1 MIGIEKKLNIMP
13 TSISLSKENPL
24 MPAEDYVALRKEG
37 FNQVEKLGSD
47 FWTNYNNSDP
57 GITLLEA
64 VCYAITD
71 LGYRTEF
78 NIKDLLAPEKLMDD
92 TWKEIFYTA
101 RKILHNAPLT
111 ISDYRKLIIDIQGVR
126 NAWIQKSKD
135 YEVPVWIDY
144 NYPYQKKD
152 SSCYCDVGLDK
163 TCYGKLQ
170 LNPVVIATYIDGFQ
184 QKLTDAKNALGNLSP
199 NATPD
204 DKAAI
209 QTQIDTLTWQ
219 IDQLTF
225 DDSSVLIDSKI
236 VEFEGLYNVMIEYEE
251 EILQEQQREEVRAKV
266 VERLAANRNLCED
279 FLSVDAVEYEDV
291 GAGIFAVLEEY
302 ADPDVVLA
310 QIFFTIYKYFTPSI
324 PFHTIQ
330 QMLDKGYEVDEIF
343 EGPPL
348 KHGFIDTPELEA
360 TDLFRDIRLSDIIGE
375 IADIPGIKAI
385 TYLHIP
391 FNGINET
398 GADKDFFAAW
408 IESLQ
413 EQRKIARI
421 VPELSQ
427 VVFCKQRDVYTYYV
441 GRPQDRRPDRML
453 KLFRDLKTQESKYK
467 LIGAQLDFAVPAG
480 EYMDLEDYYPVT
492 YSLPRC
498 YGVNDK
504 AGLPSEADDKRKVQ
518 ALQLKGYLLFFEQL
532 LSGCL
537 VQLNHLKDLFT
548 FDDSVKHNA
557 FTPGL
562 YVTSDPGK
570 VYTDTQLAQIADLKV
585 LLIDHENR
593 GADHWDKILD
603 DFTAVLQNLLETPAL
618 FYKRRNRMLNH
629 LLARFSEDMS
639 EYESI
644 CRWLIP
650 EKVDERLIKDKIA
663 LLKDCEYYKI
673 STRRAKGYDY
683 TQADYWD
690 TPNISGAERRVSRLL
705 GFANPATKTLS
716 TDFIT
721 VQANTDGKNIIQ
733 LLDPANPQK
742 ILLTSVPVNDGCCTE
757 LLISQ
762 ILEHAGERYFYQFL
776 NGKPRRKGQEGSSA
790 PFWFE
795 LYDGT
800 DTTTAVL
807 LAKSDQFQNPEDR
820 EKTFDRLKV
829 LLDIIDGNEG
839 MHLIEHLL
847 LRPKFDEVLDENGT
861 AINVSFPS
869 ICLDACDL
877 GIGLN
882 EGTQVP
888 LYHKKIHRIPAAL
901 CYDQMYWVLEY
912 FEYTSTNSPVS
923 ILFQKAYEDGTVPDP
938 LKFRTYE
945 LLDKRV
951 NDLQE
956 FGSERLNYEIV
967 SNEDEQT
974 DVTKTKYSFI
984 IHGDKGAVLAQSDF
998 SFSKR
1003 TDAQIAAGLPVPV
1016 PPDDIDEEIDRLVVY
1031 FGFEMDLYCAEDP
1044 CDNDEDPY
1052 SFRATVILPCWPKRL
1067 RDHTFRNLVEK
1078 TIQREFPA
1086 HVHTRIVWLGIME
1099 MKAFET
1105 VYNNWLKEMS
1115 MNETPQYEAINPLV
1129 DKLNNLIPCGVCDD
1143 ECDG

>member
-1 MIGIEKKLNIMP
+1 MP
-13 TSISLSKENPL
+13 ASISLSKENPL
-24 MPAEDYVALRKEG
+24 LPAEDYVALRKEG

-47 FWTNYNNSDP
+47 LWTNYNNSDP
-57 GITLLEA
+57 GITILEA

-78 NIKDLLAPEKLMDD
+78 DIKDLLAPEKLTGD

-101 RKILHNAPLT
+101 RKILHSTPLT
-111 ISDYRKLIIDIQGVR
+111 ISDYRKMIIDIKGVR
-126 NAWIQKSKD
+126 NAWIEKSKD
-135 YEVPVWIDY
+135 YEVPVWVDY
-144 NYPYQKKD
+144 NYPYQKKN
-152 SSCYCDVGLDK
+152 SSCSCDEGLDK
-163 TCYGKLQ
+163 NCYGKLQ
-170 LNPVVIATYIDGFQ
+170 LSPVVIATYVASFQ
-184 QKLTDAKNALGNLSP
+184 LQL
-199 NATPD
+199 ATVTATFNNPKATAEE
-204 DKAAI
+204 KAALQI
-209 QTQIDTLTWQ
+209 QIDTLNWQ
-219 IDQLTF
+219 IAQLPANN
-225 DDSSVLIDSKI
+225 SSLLIESKI

-266 VERLAANRNLCED
+266 VERLAADRNLCED
-279 FLSVDAVEYEDV
+279 FLSVGAVEYEDV

-302 ADPDVVLA
+302 ADPDLVLA
-310 QIFFTIYKYFTPSI
+310 QIFFTIYKYFTPSV
-324 PFHTIQ
+324 PFHTIE
-330 QMLDKGYEVDEIF
+330 QMLKDGYQVDEIF

-348 KHGFIDTPELEA
+348 KHGFIQTAELEK

-391 FNGINET
+391 FDGLNET
-398 GADKDFFAAW
+398 GVDKNFFTDW
-408 IESLQ
+408 IQSLR

-421 VPELSQ
+421 IPERSQ
-427 VVFCKQRDVYTYYV
+427 VVFCKQRDVYTYYA
-441 GRPQDRRPDRML
+441 GRSQDRRPDRML

-467 LIGAQLDFAVPAG
+467 LIGAQLDFTVPAG
-480 EYMDLEDYYPVT
+480 EFMDLEDYYPVT

-504 AGLPSEADDKRKVQ
+504 AGLPADADDKRKMQ
-518 ALQLKGYLLFFEQL
+518 ALQLKGYLLFFEQI
-532 LSGCL
+532 LSGYL
-537 VQLNHLKDLFT
+537 VQLNHLKDMFT

-557 FTPGL
+557 FTPEL
-562 YVTSDPGK
+562 YDTSDPNK

-593 GADHWDKILD
+593 GADHWDKILN

-618 FYKRRNRMLNH
+618 FHKRRNRMLNH

-650 EKVDERLIKDKIA
+650 GKIEERLIKDKTA
-663 LLKDCEYYKI
+663 VLKNGEYYKI
-673 STRRAKGYDY
+673 STQRGKGYDY
-683 TQADYWD
+683 TQSDYWD

-705 GFANPATKTLS
+705 GFANPGTKTLS
-716 TDFIT
+716 TDYIT
-721 VQANTDGKNIIQ
+721 VQKNADGKNIIQ
-733 LLDPANPQK
+733 LLDPDNLQK
-742 ILLTSVPVNDGCCTE
+742 VLLTSAPVSDGCCTE

-762 ILEHAGERYFYQFL
+762 ILEHAGDRSLYLFL

-790 PFWFE
+790 PFWFA

-800 DTTTAVL
+800 DSTTAVL
-807 LAKSDQFQNPEDR
+807 LAKSDQFQNQEDR

-829 LLDIIDGNEG
+829 LLTAIDGNEG

-847 LRPKFDEVLDENGT
+847 LRPKFDEVFDENDN
-861 AINVSFPS
+861 AIKVSFPA
-869 ICLDACDL
+869 ICLDGCDL

-882 EGTQVP
+882 EGTHVP
-888 LYHKKIHRIPAAL
+888 LYHKRIHRIPAAL

-912 FEYTSTNSPVS
+912 FEYTATEPPALKYPAS
-923 ILFQKAYEDGTVPDP
+923 ILFQKAYADGTVPDP

-956 FGSERLNYEIV
+956 FGTEKVNYEIV
-967 SNEDEQT
+967 SNQEEQT
-974 DVTKTKYSFI
+974 DIANTKYNFI
-984 IHGDKGAVLAQSDF
+984 IHGSKGVVLAQSDF
-998 SFSKR
+998 IFSKR
-1003 TDAQIAAGLPVPV
+1003 TEAQIEAGMAGDA
-1016 PPDDIDEEIDRLVVY
+1016 DDIDDEIERLMVY

-1044 CDNDEDPY
+1044 CDNNEDPY
-1052 SFRATVILPCWPKRL
+1052 SFRTTVILPCWPKRM

-1086 HVHTRIVWLGIME
+1086 HVHTRIVWLGTME

-1105 VYNNWLKEMS
+1105 VYNNWLREMS
-1115 MNETPQYEAINPLV
+1115 LNETPHYNAINPLV
-1129 DKLNNLIPCGVCDD
+1129 DKLNNLMPCGVCDD